1 MLPDFLSV
9 SCNYVL
15 RHFLAENTNCHV
27 SDSSVLHGGENEINR
42 HKDTSKHKLY
52 VDAAQQQRKFGDLVQ
67 AQRKS
72 SEY

>member
-1 MLPDFLSV
+1 M
-9 SCNYVL
+9 
-15 RHFLAENTNCHV
+15 
-27 SDSSVLHGGENEINR
+27 SDSSVVHGGENEISR